1 MPWNTPTLAEVR
13 RLARDLT
20 VAYLP
25 GADANV
31 PNSVLRVTSDT
42 NAALAHENLLY
53 LDWEALQ
60 LMIDTAEAEWLDRW
74 AQIWLGGRKA
84 ATYAGG
90 TIIVTGIEG
99 TVVPVATRMQASS
112 GAIYETLEQVTLL
125 STPATIS
132 VRSVTE
138 GAISNLE
145 SGSPL
150 ALIDAVSGVDG
161 TATVGLLNGGADIE
175 GDELLRARLLE
186 RIRKPPMGGAD
197 YDYVAWTK
205 EVPGV
210 TRAWAA
216 PLEMGVGTVT
226 VRFMMDDL
234 RADDDTSVDGFPL
247 PEDVAI
253 VASYLDTK
261 RPVAVKDFF
270 VEAPIPQPID
280 LTISGLTNDTS
291 AVRGAIRQSLLDM
304 LDDRAVPGQKIFR
317 SWVDEAISQA
327 VGEESHEL
335 TFTST
340 NMTSAGHL
348 AVLGTITYA

>member
-31 PNSVLRVTSDT
+31 PNTVLRVTSDT

-53 LDWEALQ
+53 LDWLALQ
-60 LMIDTAEAEWLDRW
+60 IMIDTAEAEWLDRW

-84 ATYAGG
+84 ATYASG
-90 TIIVTGIEG
+90 TVLIPGIEG
-99 TVVPVATRMQASS
+99 TVIPVATRMQGPS
-112 GAIYETLEQVTLL
+112 GAIYETIEEVTLL
-125 STPATIS
+125 STPTTVSIH
-132 VRSVTE
+132 SVTE
-138 GAISNLE
+138 GDISNLE
-145 SGSPL
+145 TGTPL
-150 ALIDAVSGVDG
+150 ALIDAVSGADG
-161 TATVGLLNGGADIE
+161 TPTVVLLTGGADVE
-175 GDELLRARLLE
+175 GTELLRARVLE
-186 RIRKPPMGGAD
+186 RIRKPPMGGSD
-197 YDYVAWTK
+197 YDYVAWAK
-205 EVPGV
+205 EVPAV

-216 PLEMGVGTVT
+216 PLEMGIGTVT

-234 RADDDTSVDGFPL
+234 RANDNTSVDGFPL

-253 VASYLDTK
+253 VESYLNSK

-270 VEAPIPQPID
+270 VEAPIPQPINM
-280 LTISGLTNDTS
+280 TISGLVNDTS
-291 AVRGAIRQSLLDM
+291 AVRSAIRQNLHDM
-304 LDDRAVPGQKIFR
+304 LDERAEPGQKVFR

-327 VGEESHEL
+327 VGEDSHEL
-335 TFTST
+335 TFSTT
-340 NMTSAGHL
+340 NMASNGHL